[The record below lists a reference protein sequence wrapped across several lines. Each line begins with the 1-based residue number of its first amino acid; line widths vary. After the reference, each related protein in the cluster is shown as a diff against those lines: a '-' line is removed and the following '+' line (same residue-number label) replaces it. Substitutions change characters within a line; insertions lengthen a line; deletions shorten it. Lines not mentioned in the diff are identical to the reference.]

1 MSPQIQRR
9 LANTLIVLGVL
20 AWVPYFYFLARGETP
35 SILPYLAGHLTGVL
49 SGAWLRT
56 RNAAAGELS
65 FGQRR
70 KLAARILIILGILA
84 WAPYFYLSRIGG
96 IEVEIGP
103 FLGAHLTGVLG
114 GSLLRISVEVERLM
128 KRTDANGGQPTAE

>member
-1 MSPQIQRR
+1 MNANFQRR
-9 LANTLIVLGVL
+9 LANLLIVVGVL
-20 AWVPYFYFLARGETP
+20 AWVPYFYFLSIGETP

-56 RNAAAGELS
+56 KLTGPTTAS

-70 KLAARILIILGILA
+70 KLAARILIILGVLA

-114 GSLLRISVEVERLM
+114 GSLLRISVEVQRYLQ
-128 KRTDANGGQPTAE
+128 QPNVDESEA

>member
-1 MSPQIQRR
+1 MSANAQRR
-9 LANTLIVLGVL
+9 LANALIILGVL
-20 AWVPYFYFLARGETP
+20 AWVPYFYFLSIGEMP

-49 SGAWLRT
+49 TGAWLRT
-56 RNAAAGELS
+56 RGSTPGEVT

-70 KLAARILIILGILA
+70 KLAARILIILGVLA
-84 WAPYFYLSRIGG
+84 WVPYFYLSRVGG

-114 GSLLRISVEVERLM
+114 GSLLRISVEVQRYLG
-128 KRTDANGGQPTAE
+128 RPDAGESET

>member
-1 MSPQIQRR
+1 MSQTSRRR

-20 AWVPYFYFLARGETP
+20 AWAPYFYFLSLGEAP
-35 SILPYLAGHLTGVL
+35 SVLPYLGGHLTGVL

-56 RNAAAGELS
+56 RQAVDVEVP

-70 KLAARILIILGILA
+70 KLAARILVILGVLA

-96 IEVEIGP
+96 VEVEVGP

-114 GSLLRISVEVERLM
+114 GSLLRISVEVERLL
-128 KRTDANGGQPTAE
+128 RGSDVGASEP

>member
-1 MSPQIQRR
+1 MNADNQRR

-20 AWVPYFYFLARGETP
+20 AWAPYFYLLSTGESP
-35 SILPYLAGHLTGVL
+35 SFLPYLAAHLTGVL

-56 RNAAAGELS
+56 RNTNLVGPS

-70 KLAARILIILGILA
+70 KLAARILIILGVLA
-84 WAPYFYLSRIGG
+84 WAPYFYLSRVGG

-114 GSLLRISVEVERLM
+114 GSLLRLSVEVQRFLNNS
-128 KRTDANGGQPTAE
+128 DADISES